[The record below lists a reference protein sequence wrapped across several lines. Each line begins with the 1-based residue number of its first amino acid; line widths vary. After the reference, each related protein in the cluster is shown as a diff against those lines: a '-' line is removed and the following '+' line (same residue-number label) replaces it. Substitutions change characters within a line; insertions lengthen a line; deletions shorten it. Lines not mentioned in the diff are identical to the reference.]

1 MKFIFKIIIFI
12 FVFMFFINYIILF
25 NFNNIYARTNG
36 NVYLSSNKQEVN
48 IGQKIE
54 ISINI
59 EGFNTSAYDFELY
72 FDNDKLDFLE
82 NDNDKDNINVIN
94 NKINYIWFDRSGN
107 DEVTGNI
114 KTFKFKAK
122 KNGIVTFSLNGNFYA
137 NKAQEVDTSFNNL
150 QVNIIDVNNNK
161 SILQKQAEEE
171 IGESNN
177 RSNSKE
183 EIGESNNRSNSKLQ
197 NLRLNIEGL
206 VPEFNKD
213 VFEYYLT
220 INNNINNLEILTV
233 PENKNSKI
241 EITGNENLREGLN
254 IIKVQITSEDNT
266 SSSSYT
272 INVTKTNNI
281 EDANTNLET
290 LAIQNYLLYPNFD
303 NTVTN
308 YNVEVANDTDNI
320 NLLAIPE
327 DEEAKIEIDKNDKLQ
342 EGNNTI
348 KITVTAKNNYTKK
361 VYKINVYRR
370 NENEEKEYKLKQE
383 ENKELLNNI
392 QKTSTNQDDNNNQK
406 QTEEE
411 NKDIYLILTLITL
424 LIILIFT
431 VIFLKFRRSKR
442 NKRTNSKI

>member
-12 FVFMFFINYIILF
+12 FIINYIIFF
-25 NFNNIYARTNG
+25 NFNNIYANTSG
-36 NVYLSSNKQEVN
+36 NVYLSCNKQEVN
-48 IGQKIE
+48 IGDEIE

-82 NDNDKDNINVIN
+82 NDNDKDNINLIN
-94 NKINYIWFDRSGN
+94 NKINYIWFDRSGKG
-107 DEVTGNI
+107 EVTGII
-114 KTFKFKAK
+114 KTFRFKAK
-122 KNGIVTFSLNGNFYA
+122 KDGIATFILNGNFYT

-150 QVNIIDVNNNK
+150 QVNITNNDK

-171 IGESNN
+171 TGESND
-177 RSNSKE
+177 
-183 EIGESNNRSNSKLQ
+183 ISNSKLQ
-197 NLRLNIEGL
+197 NLRFNIEGL
-206 VPEFNKD
+206 VPEFNKE
-213 VFEYYLT
+213 VFDYYLT
-220 INNNINNLEILTV
+220 INNNINNLETLTV

-241 EITGNENLREGLN
+241 EITGNENLKEGLN
-254 IIKVQITSEDNT
+254 IIKVQITSEDN
-266 SSSSYT
+266 SSSTSYI

-361 VYKINVYRR
+361 AYKINVYRR
-370 NENEEKEYKLKQE
+370 NENEEKEYKLEQE

-392 QKTSTNQDDNNNQK
+392 QKTSTNQEDNNNQK
-406 QTEEE
+406 QTEEQ
-411 NKDIYLILTLITL
+411 NKDIYLILTLI
-424 LIILIFT
+424 ISFIFMI
-431 VIFLKFRRSKR
+431 VFLKIKR
-442 NKRTNSKI
+442 NKKKDI

>member
-12 FVFMFFINYIILF
+12 FVFMLFINYIISF
-25 NFNNIYARTNG
+25 DFNNIYASTKG

-82 NDNDKDNINVIN
+82 NANDKDNINLIN

-114 KTFKFKAK
+114 KTFRFKAK
-122 KNGIVTFSLNGNFYA
+122 KDGSVTFSLNGNFYT

-150 QVNIIDVNNNK
+150 QVNIIDVNNK
-161 SILQKQAEEE
+161 SVLQKQAE
-171 IGESNN
+171 
-177 RSNSKE
+177 E

-213 VFEYYLT
+213 VFDYYLT

-241 EITGNENLREGLN
+241 EIIGNENLKEGLN
-254 IIKVQITSEDNT
+254 IIKVQITSEDN
-266 SSSSYT
+266 SSSTSYI

-308 YNVEVANDTDNI
+308 YNVEVANDTNNI

-327 DEEAKIEIDKNDKLQ
+327 DEEAKIKIDKNDKLQ

-370 NENEEKEYKLKQE
+370 NENEEKEYKLEQE

-392 QKTSTNQDDNNNQK
+392 QKTSTNQEDNNNQK
-406 QTEEE
+406 QTEEQ
-411 NKDIYLILTLITL
+411 NKDIYLILTLI
-424 LIILIFT
+424 ISFIFMI
-431 VIFLKFRRSKR
+431 VFLKIKR
-442 NKRTNSKI
+442 NKKKDI

>member
-1 MKFIFKIIIFI
+1 MKVIFKIIIFI

-25 NFNNIYARTNG
+25 NFNNIYASTKG

-48 IGQKIE
+48 IGDEIE

-59 EGFNTSAYDFELY
+59 EGFNTSAYDFEFY
-72 FDNDKLDFLE
+72 FDNDKLEFLE
-82 NDNDKDNINVIN
+82 NANDKDNINLIN

-107 DEVTGNI
+107 NEVTGNI

-122 KNGIVTFSLNGNFYA
+122 KEGVVTFTINGNFYTK
-137 NKAQEVDTSFNNL
+137 KAQEVDTTLNNL
-150 QVNIIDVNNNK
+150 QVNIVDINNNK
-161 SILQKQAEEE
+161 SILQKQAE
-171 IGESNN
+171 
-177 RSNSKE
+177 E

-213 VFEYYLT
+213 VFDYYLT

-241 EITGNENLREGLN
+241 EITENENLKEGLN

-266 SSSSYT
+266 SSTSYI
-272 INVTKTNNI
+272 INVTKTNNV

-327 DEEAKIEIDKNDKLQ
+327 DEEAKVEIDKNDKLQ

-370 NENEEKEYKLKQE
+370 NENEEKEYKLEQE
-383 ENKELLNNI
+383 ENKKLLNNI
-392 QKTSTNQDDNNNQK
+392 QKTSANQNDDNNQK
-406 QTEEE
+406 QTEEQ
-411 NKDIYLILTLITL
+411 NKDMYLILTLIIL

-431 VIFLKFRRSKR
+431 VIFFKIRRSK
-442 NKRTNSKI
+442 KKH

>member
-1 MKFIFKIIIFI
+1 MKVIFKIIIFI
-12 FVFMFFINYIILF
+12 FVFMFFINYIISF
-25 NFNNIYARTNG
+25 NFNNIYARTKG

-72 FDNDKLDFLE
+72 FDNDKLEFLE
-82 NDNDKDNINVIN
+82 NANDKDNINLIN
-94 NKINYIWFDRSGN
+94 NKINYIWFDRSGKS
-107 DEVTGNI
+107 EVTGNI
-114 KTFKFKAK
+114 KTFRFKAK
-122 KNGIVTFSLNGNFYA
+122 KDGSVTFSINGNFYT

-150 QVNIIDVNNNK
+150 QVNITSSNNNK

-171 IGESNN
+171 TGGSND
-177 RSNSKE
+177 
-183 EIGESNNRSNSKLQ
+183 ISNSKLQ

-213 VFEYYLT
+213 IFDYYLT

-241 EITGNENLREGLN
+241 EITGNENLKEGLN

-266 SSSSYT
+266 SSSSYI

-308 YNVEVANDTDNI
+308 YNVEVANDTNNI

-327 DEEAKIEIDKNDKLQ
+327 DEEAMVEIDKNDKLQ

-348 KITVTAKNNYTKK
+348 KITVTAKNNFTKK
-361 VYKINVYRR
+361 VYNINVYKR

-392 QKTSTNQDDNNNQK
+392 QKTSTNKNNDNNQI
-406 QTEEE
+406 QTEEQ
-411 NKDIYLILTLITL
+411 NKDIYLIVTLIIL

-431 VIFLKFRRSKR
+431 VIFFKIRRSKKKQK
-442 NKRTNSKI
+442 NK

>member
-1 MKFIFKIIIFI
+1 M
-12 FVFMFFINYIILF
+12 
-25 NFNNIYARTNG
+25 
-36 NVYLSSNKQEVN
+36 
-48 IGQKIE
+48 
-54 ISINI
+54 
-59 EGFNTSAYDFELY
+59 
-72 FDNDKLDFLE
+72 
-82 NDNDKDNINVIN
+82 
-94 NKINYIWFDRSGN
+94 
-107 DEVTGNI
+107 
-114 KTFKFKAK
+114 
-122 KNGIVTFSLNGNFYA
+122 
-137 NKAQEVDTSFNNL
+137 
-150 QVNIIDVNNNK
+150 
-161 SILQKQAEEE
+161 
-171 IGESNN
+171 
-177 RSNSKE
+177 
-183 EIGESNNRSNSKLQ
+183 
-197 NLRLNIEGL
+197 
-206 VPEFNKD
+206 
-213 VFEYYLT
+213 
-220 INNNINNLEILTV
+220 

-241 EITGNENLREGLN
+241 EITGNENLKEGLN

-266 SSSSYT
+266 SSSSYI

-308 YNVEVANDTDNI
+308 YNVEVANDTNNI

-327 DEEAKIEIDKNDKLQ
+327 DEEAKVEIDKNDKLQ

-348 KITVTAKNNYTKK
+348 KITVTAKNNFTKK
-361 VYKINVYRR
+361 VYNINVYKR
-370 NENEEKEYKLKQE
+370 NENEEKEYKLEQE

-392 QKTSTNQDDNNNQK
+392 QRTSTSKDDNNNQK

>member
-25 NFNNIYARTNG
+25 NFNNIYANTSG
-36 NVYLSSNKQEVN
+36 NVYLSCNKQEVN
-48 IGQKIE
+48 IGDEIE

-59 EGFNTSAYDFELY
+59 EGFSMSAYDFEFY

-82 NDNDKDNINVIN
+82 NANDKDNINVIN

-107 DEVTGNI
+107 DEITGNI
-114 KTFKFKAK
+114 KTFRFKAK
-122 KNGIVTFSLNGNFYA
+122 KDGIVNFSLNGNFYT

-150 QVNIIDVNNNK
+150 QVNITNNDK

-171 IGESNN
+171 TGESND
-177 RSNSKE
+177 
-183 EIGESNNRSNSKLQ
+183 ISNSKLQ

-213 VFEYYLT
+213 VFDYYLT

-241 EITGNENLREGLN
+241 EITGNENLKEGLN
-254 IIKVQITSEDNT
+254 IIKVQITSEDN
-266 SSSSYT
+266 SSSTSYI

-308 YNVEVANDTDNI
+308 YNVEVANDTNNI

-327 DEEAKIEIDKNDKLQ
+327 DEEAKIKIDKNDKLQ

-370 NENEEKEYKLKQE
+370 NENEEKEYKLEQE

-392 QKTSTNQDDNNNQK
+392 QKTSTNQEDNNNQK
-406 QTEEE
+406 QTEEQ
-411 NKDIYLILTLITL
+411 NKDIYLILTLI
-424 LIILIFT
+424 ISFIFMI
-431 VIFLKFRRSKR
+431 VFLKIKR
-442 NKRTNSKI
+442 NKKKDI

>member
-1 MKFIFKIIIFI
+1 MKFIFKITIFI
-12 FVFMFFINYIILF
+12 FVFMLFINYIISF
-25 NFNNIYARTNG
+25 NFNNIYASTNG

-48 IGQKIE
+48 IGDEIE

-72 FDNDKLDFLE
+72 FDIDKLDFLE
-82 NDNDKDNINVIN
+82 NDNDKDNINLIN

-107 DEVTGNI
+107 NEVTGNI

-122 KNGIVTFSLNGNFYA
+122 KEGSVTFSLNGNFYTK
-137 NKAQEVDTSFNNL
+137 KAQEVDTSFNSL

-177 RSNSKE
+177 RSNSK
-183 EIGESNNRSNSKLQ
+183 LQ

-213 VFEYYLT
+213 VFDYYLT
-220 INNNINNLEILTV
+220 VNNNINNLEILTM

-308 YNVEVANDTDNI
+308 YNVEVANDTNNI

-327 DEEAKIEIDKNDKLQ
+327 DEEAKVEIDKNDKLQ

-361 VYKINVYRR
+361 VYNINVYRR
-370 NENEEKEYKLKQE
+370 NENEEKEYKLEQE

-392 QKTSTNQDDNNNQK
+392 QRTSTSKEDNNNQI
-406 QTEEE
+406 QTEEQ
-411 NKDIYLILTLITL
+411 NKDIYLIITLI
-424 LIILIFT
+424 IILIFMI
-431 VIFLKFRRSKR
+431 VFFKIRRSK
-442 NKRTNSKI
+442 KKQK

>member
-12 FVFMFFINYIILF
+12 FVFMFFINYIISF
-25 NFNNIYARTNG
+25 NFNNIYASTNG

-48 IGQKIE
+48 IGDEIE

-72 FDNDKLDFLE
+72 FDNDKLEFLE
-82 NDNDKDNINVIN
+82 NANDKDNINLIN
-94 NKINYIWFDRSGN
+94 NKINYIWFDRSGKS
-107 DEVTGNI
+107 EVTGNI
-114 KTFKFKAK
+114 KTFRFKAK
-122 KNGIVTFSLNGNFYA
+122 KNGIVTFSLNGNFYTK
-137 NKAQEVDTSFNNL
+137 KAQEVDTSFNSL

-177 RSNSKE
+177 V
-183 EIGESNNRSNSKLQ
+183 SNSKLQ

-213 VFEYYLT
+213 VFDYYLT

-241 EITGNENLREGLN
+241 DIIGNENLKEGLN

-266 SSSSYT
+266 SSTSYI

-308 YNVEVANDTDNI
+308 YNVEVANDTNNI

-348 KITVTAKNNYTKK
+348 KITVMAKNNYTKK
-361 VYKINVYRR
+361 VYKINVYKR
-370 NENEEKEYKLKQE
+370 NENEEKEYKLEQE

-392 QKTSTNQDDNNNQK
+392 QKTSTNQEDNNNQK
-406 QTEEE
+406 QTEEQ
-411 NKDIYLILTLITL
+411 NKDIYLIVTLIIL

-431 VIFLKFRRSKR
+431 VIFFKIRRS
-442 NKRTNSKI
+442 NL

>member
-1 MKFIFKIIIFI
+1 MKVIFKIIIFI

-25 NFNNIYARTNG
+25 NFNNIYARTKG

-72 FDNDKLDFLE
+72 FDNDKLEFLE
-82 NDNDKDNINVIN
+82 NANDKDNINLIN
-94 NKINYIWFDRSGN
+94 NKINYIWFDRSGKS
-107 DEVTGNI
+107 EVTGNI
-114 KTFKFKAK
+114 KTFRFKAK
-122 KNGIVTFSLNGNFYA
+122 KDGSVTFSINGNFYT
-137 NKAQEVDTSFNNL
+137 NKAQEVDTSFNSL

-177 RSNSKE
+177 RSNSK
-183 EIGESNNRSNSKLQ
+183 LQ

-213 VFEYYLT
+213 VFDYYLT
-220 INNNINNLEILTV
+220 VNNNINNLEILTV

-241 EITGNENLREGLN
+241 EITGNENLKEGLN
-254 IIKVQITSEDNT
+254 VIKVQITSEDNT

-327 DEEAKIEIDKNDKLQ
+327 DEEANVEIDKNEELQ
-342 EGNNTI
+342 EGNNNI

-361 VYKINVYRR
+361 VYNINVYRR
-370 NENEEKEYKLKQE
+370 NENEEKEYKLEQE
-383 ENKELLNNI
+383 ENEELLNNI
-392 QKTSTNQDDNNNQK
+392 QKTSTNQNNDNK
-406 QTEEE
+406 QNKTEEQRIK
-411 NKDIYLILTLITL
+411 NKNIYLILTLIII

-431 VIFLKFRRSKR
+431 IVFFKIRRSKKKQK
-442 NKRTNSKI
+442 NK

>member
-25 NFNNIYARTNG
+25 NFNNIYARTKG

-48 IGQKIE
+48 VGDEIE

-72 FDNDKLDFLE
+72 FDNDKLEFLE
-82 NDNDKDNINVIN
+82 NANDKDNINLIN

-107 DEVTGNI
+107 AEVTGNI

-122 KNGIVTFSLNGNFYA
+122 KEGSVTFSLNGNFYTK
-137 NKAQEVDTSFNNL
+137 KAQEVDTSFNSL

-171 IGESNN
+171 IE
-177 RSNSKE
+177 
-183 EIGESNNRSNSKLQ
+183 ESNNRSNSKLQ

-213 VFEYYLT
+213 VFDYYLT
-220 INNNINNLEILTV
+220 VNNNINNLEILTM

-308 YNVEVANDTDNI
+308 YNVEVANDTNNI

-327 DEEAKIEIDKNDKLQ
+327 DEEAKVEIDKNDKLQ

-361 VYKINVYRR
+361 VYNINVYRR
-370 NENEEKEYKLKQE
+370 NENEEKEYKLEQE
-383 ENKELLNNI
+383 KNEELLNNI
-392 QKTSTNQDDNNNQK
+392 QKTSTNQEDNNNQK
-406 QTEEE
+406 QTEEQSK
-411 NKDIYLILTLITL
+411 NIYLIITLIII

-431 VIFLKFRRSKR
+431 IVFFKIRRSK
-442 NKRTNSKI
+442 KKQK

>member
-1 MKFIFKIIIFI
+1 MKVIFKIIIFI

-25 NFNNIYARTNG
+25 NFNNIYASTKG

-82 NDNDKDNINVIN
+82 NTNDKDNINVIN

-107 DEVTGNI
+107 DEVTRNI
-114 KTFKFKAK
+114 KTFRFKAK
-122 KNGIVTFSLNGNFYA
+122 KDGSVTFSLNGNFYT

-150 QVNIIDVNNNK
+150 QVDIIDINNNK
-161 SILQKQAEEE
+161 SILQKQA
-171 IGESNN
+171 
-177 RSNSKE
+177 KE

-213 VFEYYLT
+213 VFDYYLT
-220 INNNINNLEILTV
+220 VNNNINNLEILTM

-241 EITGNENLREGLN
+241 EIIGNENLKEGLN
-254 IIKVQITSEDNT
+254 IIKVQITSEDN
-266 SSSSYT
+266 SSSTSYI

-308 YNVEVANDTDNI
+308 YNVEVANDTNNI
-320 NLLAIPE
+320 NLLAISE

-370 NENEEKEYKLKQE
+370 NENEEKEYKLEQE

-392 QKTSTNQDDNNNQK
+392 QRTNTSKEDNNNQK
-406 QTEEE
+406 QTEEQ
-411 NKDIYLILTLITL
+411 NKDIYLIVTLIIL

-431 VIFLKFRRSKR
+431 VIFFKIRRSKKKQ
-442 NKRTNSKI
+442 KRSKKQKRK

>member
-1 MKFIFKIIIFI
+1 MKVIFKIIIFI

-25 NFNNIYARTNG
+25 NFNNIYARTKG

-48 IGQKIE
+48 VGEKIE

-72 FDNDKLDFLE
+72 FDSHKLEFLE
-82 NDNDKDNINVIN
+82 NANDKDNINLIN
-94 NKINYIWFDRSGN
+94 NKINYIWFDRSGKS
-107 DEVTGNI
+107 EVTGNI
-114 KTFKFKAK
+114 KTFRFKAK
-122 KNGIVTFSLNGNFYA
+122 KDGIVYFSLNGNFYT
-137 NKAQEVDTSFNNL
+137 NKAQEVDTTLNNL
-150 QVNIIDVNNNK
+150 QVNIVDINNNK
-161 SILQKQAEEE
+161 SILQKQAE
-171 IGESNN
+171 
-177 RSNSKE
+177 E

-213 VFEYYLT
+213 VFDYYLT

-241 EITGNENLREGLN
+241 EITGNENLKEGLN
-254 IIKVQITSEDNT
+254 IIKVQITSKDNT
-266 SSSSYT
+266 SSSSYI

-327 DEEAKIEIDKNDKLQ
+327 DEEANVEIDKNEELQ
-342 EGNNTI
+342 EGNNNI
-348 KITVTAKNNYTKK
+348 KITVTAKNSYTKK
-361 VYKINVYRR
+361 VYNINVYRR
-370 NENEEKEYKLKQE
+370 NEYEEKEYKLEQE
-383 ENKELLNNI
+383 ENKKLLNNI
-392 QKTSTNQDDNNNQK
+392 QKTSANQNNDNK
-406 QTEEE
+406 QNKTEEQRIK
-411 NKDIYLILTLITL
+411 NKDIYLIVTLIII

-431 VIFLKFRRSKR
+431 IVFFKIRRSKKKQK
-442 NKRTNSKI
+442 NK

>member
-12 FVFMFFINYIILF
+12 FIINYIIFF
-25 NFNNIYARTNG
+25 NFNNIYANTSG
-36 NVYLSSNKQEVN
+36 NVYLSCNKQEVN
-48 IGQKIE
+48 IGDEIE

-59 EGFNTSAYDFELY
+59 EGFSMSAYDFEFY

-82 NDNDKDNINVIN
+82 NANDKDNINVIN
-94 NKINYIWFDRSGN
+94 NKINYIWFDRSGKG
-107 DEVTGNI
+107 EVTGII
-114 KTFKFKAK
+114 KTFRFKAK
-122 KNGIVTFSLNGNFYA
+122 KDGIATFILNGNFYT

-150 QVNIIDVNNNK
+150 QVNITNNDK

-171 IGESNN
+171 TGESND
-177 RSNSKE
+177 
-183 EIGESNNRSNSKLQ
+183 ISNSKLQ
-197 NLRLNIEGL
+197 NLRFNIEGL

-213 VFEYYLT
+213 VFDYYLT

-241 EITGNENLREGLN
+241 EITGNENLKEGLN
-254 IIKVQITSEDNT
+254 IIKVQITSEDN
-266 SSSSYT
+266 SSSTSYI

-370 NENEEKEYKLKQE
+370 NENEEKEYKLEQK
-383 ENKELLNNI
+383 ENKELLNDI
-392 QKTSTNQDDNNNQK
+392 QKTSTNQEDNNNQK
-406 QTEEE
+406 QTEEQ
-411 NKDIYLILTLITL
+411 NKDIYLILTLI
-424 LIILIFT
+424 ISFIFMI
-431 VIFLKFRRSKR
+431 VFLKIKR
-442 NKRTNSKI
+442 NKKKDI

>member
-25 NFNNIYARTNG
+25 NFNNIYARTKG

-72 FDNDKLDFLE
+72 FDIDKLDFLE
-82 NDNDKDNINVIN
+82 NDNDKDNINLIN
-94 NKINYIWFDRSGN
+94 NKINYIWFDRSGKG
-107 DEVTGNI
+107 EVIGSI

-122 KNGIVTFSLNGNFYA
+122 KNGIVNFSLNGNFYT

-161 SILQKQAEEE
+161 SVLQKQAE
-171 IGESNN
+171 
-177 RSNSKE
+177 E

-213 VFEYYLT
+213 VFDYYLT
-220 INNNINNLEILTV
+220 VNNNINNLEILTV

-241 EITGNENLREGLN
+241 EIIGNENLKEGLN
-254 IIKVQITSEDNT
+254 IIKVQITSEDN
-266 SSSSYT
+266 SSSTSYI

-308 YNVEVANDTDNI
+308 YNVEVANDTNNI

-327 DEEAKIEIDKNDKLQ
+327 DEEAKIKIDKNDKLQ

-370 NENEEKEYKLKQE
+370 NENEEKEYKLEQE

-392 QKTSTNQDDNNNQK
+392 QKTSTNQEDNNNQK
-406 QTEEE
+406 QTEEQ
-411 NKDIYLILTLITL
+411 NKDIYLILTLI
-424 LIILIFT
+424 ISFIFMI
-431 VIFLKFRRSKR
+431 VFLKIKR
-442 NKRTNSKI
+442 NKKKDI

>member
-12 FVFMFFINYIILF
+12 FVFMLFINYIISF
-25 NFNNIYARTNG
+25 DFNNIYASTKG

-48 IGQKIE
+48 IGDEIE

-72 FDNDKLDFLE
+72 FDNDKLEFLE
-82 NDNDKDNINVIN
+82 NANDKDNINVIN

-114 KTFKFKAK
+114 KTFRFKAK
-122 KNGIVTFSLNGNFYA
+122 KDGSVTFSLNGNFYT

-177 RSNSKE
+177 RSNSK
-183 EIGESNNRSNSKLQ
+183 LQ

-213 VFEYYLT
+213 VFDYYLT
-220 INNNINNLEILTV
+220 VNNNINNLEILTV

-241 EITGNENLREGLN
+241 EIIGNENLKEGLN
-254 IIKVQITSEDNT
+254 IIKVQITSEDN
-266 SSSSYT
+266 SSSTSYI

-370 NENEEKEYKLKQE
+370 NENEEKEYKLEQE

-392 QKTSTNQDDNNNQK
+392 QKTSTNQEDNKKQK
-406 QTEEE
+406 QTEEQ
-411 NKDIYLILTLITL
+411 NKDIYLILTLIII

-431 VIFLKFRRSKR
+431 IVFFKIRRSKKKQKTEK
-442 NKRTNSKI
+442 NI

>member
-12 FVFMFFINYIILF
+12 FVFMLFINYIILF
-25 NFNNIYARTNG
+25 NFNNIYASTKG

-72 FDNDKLDFLE
+72 FDNDKLEFLE
-82 NDNDKDNINVIN
+82 NANDKDNINVIN

-114 KTFKFKAK
+114 KTFRFKAK
-122 KNGIVTFSLNGNFYA
+122 KDGIVTFSLNGNFYT

-161 SILQKQAEEE
+161 SVLQKQAE
-171 IGESNN
+171 
-177 RSNSKE
+177 E

-213 VFEYYLT
+213 VFDYYLT
-220 INNNINNLEILTV
+220 VNNNINNLEILTV

-241 EITGNENLREGLN
+241 EIIGNENLKEGLN
-254 IIKVQITSEDNT
+254 IIKVQITSEDN
-266 SSSSYT
+266 SSSTSYI

-308 YNVEVANDTDNI
+308 YNVEVANDTNNI
-320 NLLAIPE
+320 NLLAISE

-370 NENEEKEYKLKQE
+370 NENEEKEYKLEQE

-392 QKTSTNQDDNNNQK
+392 QRTNTSKEDNNNQK
-406 QTEEE
+406 QTEEQ
-411 NKDIYLILTLITL
+411 NKDIYLILTLI
-424 LIILIFT
+424 ISFIFMI
-431 VIFLKFRRSKR
+431 VFLKIKR
-442 NKRTNSKI
+442 NKKKDI

>member
-25 NFNNIYARTNG
+25 NFNNIYARTKG

-72 FDNDKLDFLE
+72 FDIDKLDFLE
-82 NDNDKDNINVIN
+82 NDNDKDNINLIN
-94 NKINYIWFDRSGN
+94 NKINYIWFDRSGKG
-107 DEVTGNI
+107 EVIGII

-122 KNGIVTFSLNGNFYA
+122 KNGIVNFSLNGNFYT

-161 SILQKQAEEE
+161 SVLQKQAE
-171 IGESNN
+171 
-177 RSNSKE
+177 E

-213 VFEYYLT
+213 VFDYYLT
-220 INNNINNLEILTV
+220 VNNNINNLEILTV

-241 EITGNENLREGLN
+241 EIIGNENLKEGLN
-254 IIKVQITSEDNT
+254 IIKVQITSEDN
-266 SSSSYT
+266 SSSTSYI

-308 YNVEVANDTDNI
+308 YNVEVANDTNNI

-327 DEEAKIEIDKNDKLQ
+327 DEEAKIKIDKNDKLQ

-370 NENEEKEYKLKQE
+370 NENEEKEYKLEQE

-392 QKTSTNQDDNNNQK
+392 QKTSTNQEDNNNQK
-406 QTEEE
+406 QTEEQ
-411 NKDIYLILTLITL
+411 NKDIYLILTLI
-424 LIILIFT
+424 ISFIFMI
-431 VIFLKFRRSKR
+431 VFLKIKR
-442 NKRTNSKI
+442 NKKKDI

>member
-12 FVFMFFINYIILF
+12 FVFMFFINYIISF
-25 NFNNIYARTNG
+25 NFNNIYASTKG

-72 FDNDKLDFLE
+72 FDIDKLDFLE
-82 NDNDKDNINVIN
+82 NANDKDNINVIN

-122 KNGIVTFSLNGNFYA
+122 KEGIVTFTINGNFYTK
-137 NKAQEVDTSFNNL
+137 KAQEVDMTFNNL
-150 QVNIIDVNNNK
+150 QVDIIDVNNNK

-171 IGESNN
+171 IGES
-177 RSNSKE
+177 KDT
-183 EIGESNNRSNSKLQ
+183 SNSKLQ

-213 VFEYYLT
+213 VFDYYLT

-241 EITGNENLREGLN
+241 EITGNENLKEGLN

-266 SSSSYT
+266 SSTSYI

-327 DEEAKIEIDKNDKLQ
+327 DEEAKVEIDKNDKLQ

-361 VYKINVYRR
+361 VYNINVYRR
-370 NENEEKEYKLKQE
+370 NENEEKEYKLEQE
-383 ENKELLNNI
+383 ENKKLLNNI
-392 QKTSTNQDDNNNQK
+392 QKTSTNQEDNNNQK
-406 QTEEE
+406 QTEEQD
-411 NKDIYLILTLITL
+411 KDIYLIIILIIL

-431 VIFLKFRRSKR
+431 VIFFKIRRSK
-442 NKRTNSKI
+442 KKQK

>member
-12 FVFMFFINYIILF
+12 FVFMFFINYIISF
-25 NFNNIYARTNG
+25 NFNNIYASTNG

-48 IGQKIE
+48 IGDEIE

-72 FDNDKLDFLE
+72 FDNDKLEFLE
-82 NDNDKDNINVIN
+82 NANDKDNINLIN
-94 NKINYIWFDRSGN
+94 NKINYIWFDRSGKS
-107 DEVTGNI
+107 EVTGNI
-114 KTFKFKAK
+114 KTFRFKAK
-122 KNGIVTFSLNGNFYA
+122 KNGIVTFSLNGNFYTK
-137 NKAQEVDTSFNNL
+137 KAQEVDTSFNNL

-161 SILQKQAEEE
+161 SVLQKQAEEE
-171 IGESNN
+171 IEESNN
-177 RSNSKE
+177 V
-183 EIGESNNRSNSKLQ
+183 SNSKLQ

-213 VFEYYLT
+213 VFDYYLT

-241 EITGNENLREGLN
+241 DIIGNENLKEGLN

-266 SSSSYT
+266 SSTSYI

-308 YNVEVANDTDNI
+308 YNVEVANDTNNI

-348 KITVTAKNNYTKK
+348 KITVMAKNNYTKK
-361 VYKINVYRR
+361 VYKINVYKR
-370 NENEEKEYKLKQE
+370 NENEEKEYKLEQE

-392 QKTSTNQDDNNNQK
+392 QKTSTNQEDNNNQK
-406 QTEEE
+406 QTEEQ
-411 NKDIYLILTLITL
+411 NKDIYLIVTLIIL

-431 VIFLKFRRSKR
+431 VIFFKIRRS
-442 NKRTNSKI
+442 NL

>member
-1 MKFIFKIIIFI
+1 MKVIFKIIIFI

-25 NFNNIYARTNG
+25 NFNNIYARTKG

-82 NDNDKDNINVIN
+82 NANDKDNINLIN
-94 NKINYIWFDRSGN
+94 NKINYIWFDRSGKS
-107 DEVTGNI
+107 EVTGNI
-114 KTFKFKAK
+114 KTFRFKAK
-122 KNGIVTFSLNGNFYA
+122 KDGSVTFSINGNFYT
-137 NKAQEVDTSFNNL
+137 NKAQEVDTSFNSL

-161 SILQKQAEEE
+161 SVLQKQAEEE

-177 RSNSKE
+177 KN
-183 EIGESNNRSNSKLQ
+183 NSKLQ

-213 VFEYYLT
+213 VFDYYLT

-241 EITGNENLREGLN
+241 EITGNENLKEGLN

-266 SSSSYT
+266 SSSSYI
-272 INVTKTNNI
+272 INVTKTNNV

-308 YNVEVANDTDNI
+308 YNVEVANDTNNI

-327 DEEAKIEIDKNDKLQ
+327 DEEAKVEIDKNDKLQ

-361 VYKINVYRR
+361 VYNINVYKR
-370 NENEEKEYKLKQE
+370 NENEEKEYKLEQE

-392 QKTSTNQDDNNNQK
+392 QRTSTNKNNDNNQI
-406 QTEEE
+406 QTEEQ
-411 NKDIYLILTLITL
+411 NKDIYLILTLIIL
-424 LIILIFT
+424 LIILIFI
-431 VIFLKFRRSKR
+431 VIFFKIRRSK
-442 NKRTNSKI
+442 KKQK

>member
-12 FVFMFFINYIILF
+12 FIINYIIFF
-25 NFNNIYARTNG
+25 NFNNIYANTSG
-36 NVYLSSNKQEVN
+36 NVYLSCNKQEVN
-48 IGQKIE
+48 IGDEIE

-59 EGFNTSAYDFELY
+59 EGFNTSAYDFEFY

-82 NDNDKDNINVIN
+82 NANDKDNINVIN
-94 NKINYIWFDRSGN
+94 NKINYIWFDRSGKG
-107 DEVTGNI
+107 EVTGII
-114 KTFKFKAK
+114 KTFRFKAK
-122 KNGIVTFSLNGNFYA
+122 KDGIATFILNGNFYT

-150 QVNIIDVNNNK
+150 QVNITNNDK

-171 IGESNN
+171 TGESND
-177 RSNSKE
+177 
-183 EIGESNNRSNSKLQ
+183 ISNSKLQ
-197 NLRLNIEGL
+197 NLRFNIEGL

-213 VFEYYLT
+213 VFDYYLT

-241 EITGNENLREGLN
+241 EITGNENLKEGLN
-254 IIKVQITSEDNT
+254 IIKVQITSEDN
-266 SSSSYT
+266 SSSTSYI
-272 INVTKTNNI
+272 INATKTNNI

-370 NENEEKEYKLKQE
+370 NENEEKEYKLEQK
-383 ENKELLNNI
+383 ENKELLNDI
-392 QKTSTNQDDNNNQK
+392 QKTSTNQEDNNNQK
-406 QTEEE
+406 QTEKQ
-411 NKDIYLILTLITL
+411 NKDIYLILTLIIL
-424 LIILIFT
+424 LIILIFI
-431 VIFLKFRRSKR
+431 VMFFKSKR
-442 NKRTNSKI
+442 KDI

>member
-12 FVFMFFINYIILF
+12 FVFMFFINYIISF
-25 NFNNIYARTNG
+25 NFNNIYARTKG

-82 NDNDKDNINVIN
+82 NANDKDNINLIN

-107 DEVTGNI
+107 DEITGNI
-114 KTFKFKAK
+114 KTFRFKAK
-122 KNGIVTFSLNGNFYA
+122 KDGIVNFSLNGNFYT

-161 SILQKQAEEE
+161 SVLQKQAE
-171 IGESNN
+171 
-177 RSNSKE
+177 E

-213 VFEYYLT
+213 VFDYYLT
-220 INNNINNLEILTV
+220 VNNNINNLEILTV

-241 EITGNENLREGLN
+241 EIIGNENLKEGLN
-254 IIKVQITSEDNT
+254 IIKVQITSEDN
-266 SSSSYT
+266 SSSTSYI

-308 YNVEVANDTDNI
+308 YNVEVANDTNNI

-327 DEEAKIEIDKNDKLQ
+327 DEEAKIKIDKNDKLQ

-370 NENEEKEYKLKQE
+370 NENEEKEYKLEQE

-392 QKTSTNQDDNNNQK
+392 QKTSTNQEDNNNQK
-406 QTEEE
+406 QTEEQ
-411 NKDIYLILTLITL
+411 NKDIYLILTLI
-424 LIILIFT
+424 ISFIFMI
-431 VIFLKFRRSKR
+431 VFLKIKR
-442 NKRTNSKI
+442 NKKKDI

>member
-12 FVFMFFINYIILF
+12 FVFMLFINYIILF
-25 NFNNIYARTNG
+25 NFNNIYASTNG

-82 NDNDKDNINVIN
+82 NANDKDNINLIN

-114 KTFKFKAK
+114 KTFRFKAK
-122 KNGIVTFSLNGNFYA
+122 KDGSVTFSLNGNFYT

-177 RSNSKE
+177 V
-183 EIGESNNRSNSKLQ
+183 SNSKLQ

-241 EITGNENLREGLN
+241 EIIGNENLKEGLN
-254 IIKVQITSEDNT
+254 VIKVQITSEDNT
-266 SSSSYT
+266 SSTSYI

-370 NENEEKEYKLKQE
+370 NENEEKEYKLEQE

-392 QKTSTNQDDNNNQK
+392 QKTSTNQEDNNNQK
-406 QTEEE
+406 QTEEQ
-411 NKDIYLILTLITL
+411 NKDIYLILTLI
-424 LIILIFT
+424 ISFIFMI
-431 VIFLKFRRSKR
+431 VFLKIKR
-442 NKRTNSKI
+442 NKKKDI

>member
-1 MKFIFKIIIFI
+1 MKVIFKIIIFI

-25 NFNNIYARTNG
+25 NFNNIYASTNG

-72 FDNDKLDFLE
+72 FDNDKLEFLE
-82 NDNDKDNINVIN
+82 NANDKDNINLIN

-114 KTFKFKAK
+114 KTFKFKTK
-122 KNGIVTFSLNGNFYA
+122 KEGIVTFSLNGNFYT

-177 RSNSKE
+177 VSS
-183 EIGESNNRSNSKLQ
+183 SKLQ

-213 VFEYYLT
+213 VFDYYLT

-241 EITGNENLREGLN
+241 DIIGNENLKEGLN

-266 SSSSYT
+266 SSTSYI

-308 YNVEVANDTDNI
+308 YNVEVANDTNNI

-327 DEEAKIEIDKNDKLQ
+327 DEEAKVEIDKNDKLQ

-370 NENEEKEYKLKQE
+370 NENEEKEYKLEQE

-392 QKTSTNQDDNNNQK
+392 QRTSTSKEDNNNQI
-406 QTEEE
+406 QTEEQ
-411 NKDIYLILTLITL
+411 NKDIYLIITLIIL

-431 VIFLKFRRSKR
+431 VIFFKIRRSKKKQK
-442 NKRTNSKI
+442 NK

>member
-12 FVFMFFINYIILF
+12 FVFMLFINYIILF
-25 NFNNIYARTNG
+25 NFNNIYASTNG

-82 NDNDKDNINVIN
+82 NDNDKDNINLIN

-114 KTFKFKAK
+114 KTFRFKAK
-122 KNGIVTFSLNGNFYA
+122 KDGSVTFSLNGNFYT

-150 QVNIIDVNNNK
+150 QVDIIDVNNNK
-161 SILQKQAEEE
+161 SILQKQAE
-171 IGESNN
+171 
-177 RSNSKE
+177 E

-213 VFEYYLT
+213 VFDYYLT

-241 EITGNENLREGLN
+241 EIIGNENLKEGLN
-254 IIKVQITSEDNT
+254 VIKVQITSEDN
-266 SSSSYT
+266 SSSTSYI

-308 YNVEVANDTDNI
+308 YNVEVANDTNNI

-327 DEEAKIEIDKNDKLQ
+327 DEKAMVEIDKNDKLQ

-361 VYKINVYRR
+361 VYNINVYRR
-370 NENEEKEYKLKQE
+370 NENEEKEYKLEQE

-392 QKTSTNQDDNNNQK
+392 QRTSTSKEDNNNQI
-406 QTEEE
+406 QTEEQ
-411 NKDIYLILTLITL
+411 NKDIYLIITLI
-424 LIILIFT
+424 IILIFMI
-431 VIFLKFRRSKR
+431 VFFKIRRSK
-442 NKRTNSKI
+442 KKQK

>member
-1 MKFIFKIIIFI
+1 MKFIFKITIFI
-12 FVFMFFINYIILF
+12 FVFMFFINYIIFF
-25 NFNNIYARTNG
+25 NFNNIYASTKG
-36 NVYLSSNKQEVN
+36 NVYLSCNKQEVN

-72 FDNDKLDFLE
+72 FDSHKLEFLE
-82 NDNDKDNINVIN
+82 NTNDKDNINVID
-94 NKINYIWFDRSGN
+94 NKINSIWFDRSGN

-114 KTFKFKAK
+114 KTFRFKAK
-122 KNGIVTFSLNGNFYA
+122 KEGIVSFSLNGNFYTK
-137 NKAQEVDTSFNNL
+137 KAQEVDTSFNNL

-161 SILQKQAEEE
+161 SVLQKQAEEE
-171 IGESNN
+171 TGESND
-177 RSNSKE
+177 
-183 EIGESNNRSNSKLQ
+183 ISNSKLQ

-213 VFEYYLT
+213 VFDYYLT
-220 INNNINNLEILTV
+220 VNNNINNLEILTV
-233 PENKNSKI
+233 PENENSKI
-241 EITGNENLREGLN
+241 DITGNENLKEGLN
-254 IIKVQITSEDNT
+254 IIKVQITSKDNT
-266 SSSSYT
+266 SSSSYI

-308 YNVEVANDTDNI
+308 YNVEVANDTNNI

-327 DEEAKIEIDKNDKLQ
+327 DEEANVEIDKNEELQ
-342 EGNNTI
+342 EGNNNI

-361 VYKINVYRR
+361 VYNINVYRR

-383 ENKELLNNI
+383 ENEELLNNI
-392 QKTSTNQDDNNNQK
+392 QKTSTNQEDNNNQK
-406 QTEEE
+406 QTEEQ
-411 NKDIYLILTLITL
+411 NKDIYLIVTLIIL

-431 VIFLKFRRSKR
+431 VIFFKIRRSKKKQK
-442 NKRTNSKI
+442 NK

>member
-12 FVFMFFINYIILF
+12 FVFMLFINYIISF
-25 NFNNIYARTNG
+25 NFNNIYASTNG

-48 IGQKIE
+48 IGDEIE

-82 NDNDKDNINVIN
+82 NANDKDNINLIN
-94 NKINYIWFDRSGN
+94 NKINYIWFDRSGKS
-107 DEVTGNI
+107 EVTGNI
-114 KTFKFKAK
+114 KTFKFKTK
-122 KNGIVTFSLNGNFYA
+122 KDGIVTFSLNGNFYT

-150 QVNIIDVNNNK
+150 QVNITSSNNNK
-161 SILQKQAEEE
+161 SILQKQA
-171 IGESNN
+171 
-177 RSNSKE
+177 KE
-183 EIGESNNRSNSKLQ
+183 EIGESNDISNSKLQ

-213 VFEYYLT
+213 VFDYYLT

-241 EITGNENLREGLN
+241 DIIGNENLKEGLN

-308 YNVEVANDTDNI
+308 YNVEVSNDTNNI

-327 DEEAKIEIDKNDKLQ
+327 DEEATVEINKNEELQ
-342 EGNNTI
+342 EGNNNI

-361 VYKINVYRR
+361 VYNINVYRR
-370 NENEEKEYKLKQE
+370 NENEEKEYKLEQE
-383 ENKELLNNI
+383 ENEELLNNI
-392 QKTSTNQDDNNNQK
+392 QKTSTNKNDNNNQK
-406 QTEEE
+406 QTEEQ
-411 NKDIYLILTLITL
+411 NKDIYLIITLIIL
-424 LIILIFT
+424 LIILIFMKIIR
-431 VIFLKFRRSKR
+431 VKR
-442 NKRTNSKI
+442 NKNKVKNKKENRKVN

>member
-12 FVFMFFINYIILF
+12 FVFMLFINYIISF
-25 NFNNIYARTNG
+25 DFNNIYASTKG

-48 IGQKIE
+48 IGDEIE

-72 FDNDKLDFLE
+72 FDNDKLEFLE
-82 NDNDKDNINVIN
+82 NANDKDNINVIN
-94 NKINYIWFDRSGN
+94 NKINYIWFDRSGKG
-107 DEVTGNI
+107 EVIGII

-122 KNGIVTFSLNGNFYA
+122 KNGIVNFSLNGNFYT

-161 SILQKQAEEE
+161 SVLQKQAE
-171 IGESNN
+171 
-177 RSNSKE
+177 E

-213 VFEYYLT
+213 VFDYYLT

-241 EITGNENLREGLN
+241 EIIGNENLKEGLN
-254 IIKVQITSEDNT
+254 IIKVQITSEDN
-266 SSSSYT
+266 SSSTSYI

-308 YNVEVANDTDNI
+308 YNVEVANDTNNI

-327 DEEAKIEIDKNDKLQ
+327 DEEAKIEIDRNDKLQ

-370 NENEEKEYKLKQE
+370 NENEEKEYKLEQE

-392 QKTSTNQDDNNNQK
+392 QKTSTNQEDNNNQK
-406 QTEEE
+406 QTEEQ
-411 NKDIYLILTLITL
+411 NKDIYLILTLIII

-431 VIFLKFRRSKR
+431 IVFFKIRRSKKKQKTEK
-442 NKRTNSKI
+442 NI

>member
-1 MKFIFKIIIFI
+1 M
-12 FVFMFFINYIILF
+12 
-25 NFNNIYARTNG
+25 
-36 NVYLSSNKQEVN
+36 
-48 IGQKIE
+48 
-54 ISINI
+54 
-59 EGFNTSAYDFELY
+59 
-72 FDNDKLDFLE
+72 
-82 NDNDKDNINVIN
+82 
-94 NKINYIWFDRSGN
+94 NYIWFDRSGN

-122 KNGIVTFSLNGNFYA
+122 KEGVVTFAINGNFYTK
-137 NKAQEVDTSFNNL
+137 KAQEVDTSFNSL

-161 SILQKQAEEE
+161 SILQKQEEE

-177 RSNSKE
+177 V
-183 EIGESNNRSNSKLQ
+183 SNSKLQ
-197 NLRLNIEGL
+197 NLRFNIEGL

-213 VFEYYLT
+213 VFDYYLT
-220 INNNINNLEILTV
+220 VNNNINNLEILTM

-241 EITGNENLREGLN
+241 EITGNENLKEGLN

-266 SSSSYT
+266 SSSSYI

-308 YNVEVANDTDNI
+308 YNVEISNDTDNI

-327 DEEAKIEIDKNDKLQ
+327 DEEAKVEIDKNDKLQ

-361 VYKINVYRR
+361 VYNINVYKR

-392 QKTSTNQDDNNNQK
+392 QKTSTSKEDNNNQI
-406 QTEEE
+406 QTEEQ
-411 NKDIYLILTLITL
+411 NKDMYLILTLIIL
-424 LIILIFT
+424 LIILIFI
-431 VIFLKFRRSKR
+431 VMLFKSKR
-442 NKRTNSKI
+442 KDI

>member
-1 MKFIFKIIIFI
+1 
-12 FVFMFFINYIILF
+12 MFFINYIILF
-25 NFNNIYARTNG
+25 NFNNIYASTNG

-72 FDNDKLDFLE
+72 FDNDKLEFLE
-82 NDNDKDNINVIN
+82 NANDKDNINLIN

-114 KTFKFKAK
+114 KTFKFKTK
-122 KNGIVTFSLNGNFYA
+122 KEGIVTFSLNGNFYT

-177 RSNSKE
+177 VSS
-183 EIGESNNRSNSKLQ
+183 SKLQ

-213 VFEYYLT
+213 VFDYYLT

-241 EITGNENLREGLN
+241 EITGNENLKEGLN

-266 SSSSYT
+266 SSSSYI

-308 YNVEVANDTDNI
+308 YNVEVANDTNNI

-327 DEEAKIEIDKNDKLQ
+327 DEEAMVEIDKNDKLQ

-348 KITVTAKNNYTKK
+348 KITVTAKNNFTKK
-361 VYKINVYRR
+361 VYNINVYKR

-392 QKTSTNQDDNNNQK
+392 QKTSTNKNNDNNQI
-406 QTEEE
+406 QTEEQ
-411 NKDIYLILTLITL
+411 NKDIYLIVTLIIL

-431 VIFLKFRRSKR
+431 VIFFKIRRSKKKQK
-442 NKRTNSKI
+442 NK